1 MRGSRSRPGL
11 VVWSFFASLAVCLAS
26 GATLAQCLYPVPPN
40 SALPPYPTPG
50 EVPCYIMVQ
59 PIDVC
64 ASNGSSCAPFNTVS
78 SVGNPSTAGKDS
90 AGNFNNSASPNPIG
104 FVVDPA
110 TGLSPGQPGYSGSGV
125 DVTRALLNELGVDL
139 MWLPM
144 AQYKSDINPNTNTT
158 FQTLSV
164 TQTTTSGVTHFQ
176 SSDFELL
183 SYQKE
188 LSQGAQPPDPM
199 FPNKPLGTPTTKIS
213 TFFLTT
219 LNPPAQQAGGALY
232 GFSWIC
238 NNGVSIAQNTFGFPK
253 SRSSL
258 PPRPDTIAHEL
269 GHNLCLDHTTFGAGP
284 YNPQSSSNP
293 FPPGGITPPLPAK
306 PLALE
311 CDPAYPGCPTN
322 LMTTG
327 SLRTPPTVGCALA
340 GYTGHPVPA
349 TCLTGG
355 VQMPSLLNGT
365 VDQVNT
371 PVTSG
376 LPPQQLPVSQQAQV
390 LTGGSNLLLP
400 NPLVGAL
407 PMKSGLLNPIP
418 HETTKAQIETDGSSS
433 ASIIFGVSGPTGGK
447 PGETLVA
454 WILTVPQEQ
463 TFATDSRFPIVS
475 QSREELVQDVDYYPH
490 AGPNSLMR
498 NIAYYPGADDTL
510 ANPIIGTAGPSPCAS
525 ATAECLVVK
534 FQRPGLGEH
543 DSVSFSKSIRSS
555 SGGPITNNDLCKA
568 KITYVFS
575 DGYATTSD
583 FRPCPAASL
592 PLVASSWGPD
602 PTVAPRIIKTNVLL
616 AALQSAGTS
625 SQAAS
630 VIGSAYLNNSASQN
644 AVISFSHGPPDVTFS
659 VPSPNNSAC
668 TGDFAGDTL
677 CFNSVAAGNGYTLG
691 GFLITG
697 GATIVTG
704 TPAALAANLNN
715 TVFEF
720 TGTVTVTNGQ
730 SFQAGHDDGLQL
742 KIGSNLVI
750 NAPGP
755 TAFTTT
761 AVTYTGPSGTFPFD
775 LVYGECCG
783 PPAKLGVSLPLESSL
798 PCTLDPNTG
807 QCPPLSIADADPS
820 EEGGQP
826 GNSCNNG
833 EINGTID
840 RNVTVSA
847 GQYCRYTNPCEIK
860 GNLTIN
866 GGSVYL
872 NCAVDGNL
880 TENAGTLV
888 LGPSA
893 HVFGNVEISQKS
905 AFTIGPAVTIDG
917 NLEIQHLPNTLP
929 QPGAVCGT
937 RVKGNLEVQNNRSSI
952 EIGETS
958 PQQNCPGNTIS
969 GNLVCEGN
977 NPVPTSG
984 SNKVSGHN
992 QCSG

>member
-1 MRGSRSRPGL
+1 MRGSKSRPGL

-26 GATLAQCLYPVPPN
+26 GAALAQCLYPVPPN

-110 TGLSPGQPGYSGSGV
+110 TGLSPGQSGYPGSGT
-125 DVTRALLNELGVDL
+125 DVTRTLVNEVGVDL
-139 MWLPM
+139 AWLPM
-144 AQYKSDINPNTNTT
+144 KQYNSDINPNTNTT
-158 FQTLSV
+158 FQTLNV
-164 TQTTTSGVTHFQ
+164 TQTTVNGVNHFQ
-176 SSDFELL
+176 SSDFQLL
-183 SYQKE
+183 SYQNA

-199 FPNKPLGTPTTKIS
+199 FPKKPLGTPTTNINM
-213 TFFLTT
+213 FFLTT
-219 LNPPAQQAGGALY
+219 LNPPTQQAGGALY
-232 GFSWIC
+232 GFSWIG

-269 GHNLCLDHTTFGAGP
+269 GHNLGLDHTIFGAGP
-284 YNPQSSSNP
+284 YNPPSSTNP
-293 FPPGGITPPLPAK
+293 FPPGGITPPIPAK
-306 PLALE
+306 PLASE
-311 CDPAYPGCPTN
+311 CDPGYPGCPTN

-327 SLRTPPTVGCALA
+327 SLRTPPTVGCVLA

-390 LTGGSNLLLP
+390 LTGGSNLLFP
-400 NPLVGAL
+400 FAIQ
-407 PMKSGLLNPIP
+407 SGLLNPIP

-433 ASIIFGVSGPTGGK
+433 ASVIFDVASPTGGR

-454 WILTVPQEQ
+454 WILTLAEEQ
-463 TFATDSRFPIVS
+463 TFTRDIRFHIVS
-475 QSREELVQDVDYYPH
+475 QSRKDLVQDLDYYLH
-490 AGPNSLMR
+490 AGPNTLMR
-498 NIAYYPGADDTL
+498 NIAYGPGAD
-510 ANPIIGTAGPSPCAS
+510 NNAGNRGAGSPCA
-525 ATAECLVVK
+525 APTAECLMVR
-534 FQRPGLGEH
+534 FQTPGLGAH
-543 DSVSFSKSIRSS
+543 DTIKFSRSVFA
-555 SGGPITNNDLCKA
+555 GGAPITNDELCKA

-575 DGYATTSD
+575 DGYATTSNLG
-583 FRPCPAASL
+583 PCPAASL
-592 PLVASSWGPD
+592 PLVASSWRPD

-616 AALQSAGTS
+616 AALQSPGT

-630 VIGSAYLNNSASQN
+630 VIGSAYLNNSASTN
-644 AVISFSHGPPDVTFS
+644 AIIGFSHGPPDVTFS
-659 VPSPNNSAC
+659 VPSANNPAC
-668 TGDFAGDTL
+668 TGAFAGDTL
-677 CFNSVAAGNGYTLG
+677 CFNSGAAGNGYTLG
-691 GFLITG
+691 GFLATG
-697 GATIVTG
+697 GATILTG
-704 TPAALAANLNN
+704 TTAALAANLNN

-720 TGTVTVTNGQ
+720 TGSVTVNNGQ

-742 KIGSNLVI
+742 LIGNNLVI

-755 TAFTTT
+755 TSFATT

-783 PPAKLGVSLPLESSL
+783 PPAALGISLPLETSL
-798 PCTLDPNTG
+798 PCTPDNTG
-807 QCPPLSIADADPS
+807 HCPPLSLSDADPS

-833 EINGTID
+833 EINGTISG
-840 RNVTVSA
+840 NVTVSA
-847 GQYCRYTNPCEIK
+847 GQYCRFTNPCEIQ

-872 NCAVDGNL
+872 NCALDGNL

-893 HVFGNVEISQKS
+893 HVFGNVKISLAS
-905 AFTIGPAVTIDG
+905 AFTIGPSVAIDG
-917 NLEIQHLPNTLP
+917 NLTIQNLPANEP
-929 QPGAVCGT
+929 QPGSVCGT
-937 RVKGNLEVQNNRSSI
+937 QVKGNVAVTNNQSPI

-969 GNLVCEGN
+969 GNLQCTGN

-984 SNKVSGHN
+984 SNMVSGHN
-992 QCSG
+992 QCSS